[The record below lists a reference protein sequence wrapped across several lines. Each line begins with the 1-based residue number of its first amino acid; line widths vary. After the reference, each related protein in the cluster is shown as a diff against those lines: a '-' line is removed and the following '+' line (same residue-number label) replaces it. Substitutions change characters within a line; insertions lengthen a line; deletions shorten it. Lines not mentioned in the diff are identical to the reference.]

1 VPEALLTVLKLCCL
15 ALLYLFF
22 LRVLRAVWAEV
33 NLPRQLATAPAPAA
47 PRPGQAPKSS
57 RRRRNAPATHLVVV
71 EPRVRKG
78 QAYQLDRDEMT
89 VGRAAGCQV
98 ALADDY
104 ASSLH
109 ARVFRREGGLFLED
123 LGSTNGTFLN
133 DRKVTG
139 AVPMQ
144 RGDRVKIG
152 GTVLEVVG

>member
-1 VPEALLTVLKLCCL
+1 MPEALLTVLKLCCL

-33 NLPRQLATAPAPAA
+33 NLPRQLAAAPAA
-47 PRPGQAPKSS
+47 PRPADVPRSS
-57 RRRRNAPATHLVVV
+57 RRRRNAPPTHLVVV
-71 EPRVRKG
+71 EPRARKG
-78 QAYQLDRDEMT
+78 QAYQLDGDEMT
-89 VGRAAGCQV
+89 VGRASGCQV
-98 ALADDY
+98 TLQDDY

-109 ARVFRREGGLFLED
+109 ARVFRRDGGLFLED

-133 DRKVTG
+133 DRKVAGTV
-139 AVPMQ
+139 AMR

>member
-33 NLPRQLATAPAPAA
+33 NLPRQLATAPAVA
-47 PRPGQAPKSS
+47 RPVQAPKQS
-57 RRRRNAPATHLVVV
+57 RRRRNAPPTHFVVV
-71 EPRVRKG
+71 EPRARKG
-78 QAYQLDRDEMT
+78 QAYQLDGDEMT
-89 VGRAAGCQV
+89 VGRASGCQV
-98 ALADDY
+98 ALQDDY

-109 ARVFRREGGLFLED
+109 ARVFRRDGGLFLED

-133 DRKVTG
+133 DRKVAG

>member
-33 NLPRQLATAPAPAA
+33 NLPRQLAAAPVAAPPVQA
-47 PRPGQAPKSS
+47 PRPS
-57 RRRRNAPATHLVVV
+57 RRRRNAPPTHLVVV
-71 EPRVRKG
+71 EPRERKG
-78 QAYQLDRDEMT
+78 QAYEIDSDELT
-89 VGRAAGCQV
+89 VGRASGCQV
-98 ALADDY
+98 ALPDDY

-109 ARVFRREGGLFLED
+109 ARVFRRDGGLFLED

-133 DRKVTG
+133 DRKVSG
-139 AVPMQ
+139 PVAMQ

>member
-1 VPEALLTVLKLCCL
+1 VPEALLTILKLCCL

-33 NLPRQLATAPAPAA
+33 NLPRQLAAAPPVAAPAPAQA
-47 PRPGQAPKSS
+47 PRSS
-57 RRRRNAPATHLVVV
+57 RRRRNAPPTHLVVV
-71 EPRVRKG
+71 EPRARKG
-78 QAYQLDRDEMT
+78 QAYQLDGDELT
-89 VGRAAGCQV
+89 VGRASGCQV
-98 ALADDY
+98 ALPDDY

-109 ARVFRREGGLFLED
+109 ARVFRRDGGLFLED

-133 DRKVTG
+133 DQKVSG
-139 AVPMQ
+139 PVAMQ